1 MANTYELIVKTV
13 DKSSRSLNN
22 IDGSLKKLGRTAKLA
37 GAALAGIAAGQVA
50 RGIVNQYR
58 EFERYR
64 TVLTTFLGSSQKAN
78 AELQRLQT
86 LANSLPQDLQD
97 ITQAFTILSRNG
109 IDTSSESL
117 TAFSNIATANAKSF
131 TQLGEAVAD
140 ALTGEFERLKEF
152 GIKVSRENDG
162 FVARIGDQQ
171 VAVAKTSTDLVRQ
184 LRSLGEEG
192 GKFGGA
198 AAANADTLDQSFSN
212 LQGALF
218 ETSVTIGE
226 QLRPALKGVVDD
238 TAALLRNNEE
248 LVKSFGVGLGEA
260 IKGTANAIKFLAAN
274 FDLIRDAALTLIF
287 IRMAGSVANL
297 TSKISSF
304 TAGAKGFTGFFSGAK
319 KAVTSFAMVI
329 PRLIGSVTGL
339 SAVLGVVARMTPIGR
354 AISIGLAVATGAMA
368 LLRDKTF
375 QVGETTTTVS
385 EVVQAGFFAIRK
397 IAVSVANTIGSAYK
411 SVVEQISSFFS
422 QGFGADIMTVF
433 RTIGEFV
440 LTVANAMIGYH
451 VVAYRSIVGIFQNLP
466 SAFVEIFKSIGAVSM
481 DFGGRLVSQFGN
493 IGSALLKAIQ
503 APFSSDVSI
512 GDALNDLTTN
522 AFAGLG
528 ASIKEDFAPVSEG
541 ISSALQGAKE
551 ALSENYI
558 ENAMGAIGESV
569 ENTVLEFREYQEQVE
584 RTAAAML
591 PYDDAILRI
600 ARSQAT
606 AKAEADALAASIAAQ
621 AEAAAAAVPVLTGY
635 QKFMNE
641 ILTSASNSA
650 AQIQY
655 ATAAGDNLNEMFR
668 MGQITGEE
676 YSIALERVNQILG
689 VDTPEA
695 AGTAGNAIAT
705 VASTYRD
712 ATDAIDAF
720 NLKQTNTS
728 GALSKLEND
737 FKGGNINLQE
747 FRVGMES
754 MGAGMKDISDKS
766 IVMGMTITDAFTS
779 AGDSLA
785 SGLAQGIMRGE
796 GIMNSFKGFMS
807 SILETI
813 LTQIIQQAFIGPLIS
828 SMTSGLGQAFSAFGG
843 GGAGAF
849 GGGGFGSMIG
859 GSLFGPIGGF
869 LGGLFN
875 FADGGVVPGRATS
888 GDSIPAMLTPGEV
901 ILNKGQQAAVMSN
914 NNNEPVTVN
923 FNMNTI
929 DSRSGTEFILQNK
942 QQITSVIQQ
951 AYNTRG
957 QSGPLG

>member
-97 ITQAFTILSRNG
+97 ITQAFTVLSRNG

-433 RTIGEFV
+433 QTIGEFV

>member
-13 DKSSRSLNN
+13 DRSSRSINN
-22 IDGSLKKLGRTAKLA
+22 IDSSLKKLGRTAKLA

-58 EFERYR
+58 EFEKYR

-97 ITQAFTILSRNG
+97 ITQAFTVLSRNG

-131 TQLGEAVAD
+131 SQLGEAVAD

-192 GKFGGA
+192 GRFGGA

-226 QLRPALKGVVDD
+226 ELRPALKGVVDD

-287 IRMAGSVANL
+287 IRMAGSLANL
-297 TSKISSF
+297 TSKIGSF

-319 KAVTSFAMVI
+319 KAVTSFALFI

-339 SAVLGVVARMTPIGR
+339 SAVLGTVARMTPIGR
-354 AISIGLAVATGAMA
+354 VISIGLAAATGAMV

-385 EVVQAGFFAIRK
+385 EVAQAGFFAISK
-397 IAVSVANTIGSAYK
+397 IATSVANAIGAAYQ
-411 SVVEQISSFFS
+411 SVVEQITSFFS
-422 QGFGADIMTVF
+422 QGFGADIANVFQTV
-433 RTIGEFV
+433 GEGA
-440 LTVANAMIGYH
+440 LTVANAIIGGW
-451 VVAYRSIVGIFQNLP
+451 VVTYRSIVGIFRNLP
-466 SAFVEIFKSIGAVSM
+466 AAFVEVFRAIGATAT
-481 DFGGRLVSQFGN
+481 DFGSRLVSQFGN
-493 IGSALLKAIQ
+493 IGSALLKAIK
-503 APFSSDVSI
+503 APFSSDVTI

-528 ASIKEDFAPVSEG
+528 ASISEDFAPVTEG
-541 ISSALQGAKE
+541 ITSALAGAKE

-558 ENAMGAIGESV
+558 ENAMGRIGSAV
-569 ENTVLEFREYQEQVE
+569 ENTVLEFREY
-584 RTAAAML
+584 
-591 PYDDAILRI
+591 
-600 ARSQAT
+600 
-606 AKAEADALAASIAAQ
+606 KAEIEAANETSAVAASILDEHGGAVNNV
-621 AEAAAAAVPVLTGY
+621 AEAT
-635 QKFMNE
+635 
-641 ILTSASNSA
+641 
-650 AQIQY
+650 
-655 ATAAGDNLNEMFR
+655 TAATE
-668 MGQITGEE
+668 
-676 YSIALERVNQILG
+676 
-689 VDTPEA
+689 
-695 AGTAGNAIAT
+695 AT
-705 VASTYRD
+705 VANTEAVTTQLTKYQEATKAIEDFHKNQKLTAEGMTLLERD
-712 ATDAIDAF
+712 F
-720 NLKQTNTS
+720 S
-728 GALSKLEND
+728 
-737 FKGGNINLQE
+737 KGGMTFDD
-747 FRVGMES
+747 FRIGMEG
-754 MGAGMKDISDKS
+754 MGAGMDDIQNRS
-766 IVMGMTITDAFTS
+766 IAMGLTISDAFTS

-785 SGLAQGIMRGE
+785 SGLARGIVRGE
-796 GIMNSFKGFMS
+796 GIMNSFKNFMS

-813 LTQIIQQAFIGPLIS
+813 LTQIIQQAFIGPLVS
-828 SMTSGLGQAFSAFGG
+828 SMTTGLGQAFSAFGA

-859 GSLFGPIGGF
+859 GSLFGPIGGMLGGF
-869 LGGLFN
+869 LG
-875 FADGGVVPGRATS
+875 FAEGGIVPGRSTA
-888 GDSIPAMLTPGEV
+888 GDSVPIMATPGEV
-901 ILNKGQQAAVMSN
+901 ILNKGQQAAMLSGGAN
-914 NNNEPVTVN
+914 QEPITVN

-942 QQITSVIQQ
+942 KQITSVIQQ

>member
-13 DKSSRSLNN
+13 DRSSKSINN
-22 IDGSLKKLGRTAKLA
+22 IDSGLKKLGRTAKLA

-97 ITQAFTILSRNG
+97 ITQAFTVLSRNG

-131 TQLGEAVAD
+131 SQLGEAVAD

-226 QLRPALKGVVDD
+226 ELRPALKGVVDD

-287 IRMAGSVANL
+287 IRIAGSLANL
-297 TSKISSF
+297 TAKIGSF

-319 KAVTSFAMVI
+319 KAVTSFALFI

-354 AISIGLAVATGAMA
+354 VISIGLAAATGAMA

-385 EVVQAGFFAIRK
+385 EVAQAGFFAISK
-397 IAVSVANTIGSAYK
+397 IATSVANAIGAAYQ
-411 SVVEQISSFFS
+411 SVVEQITSFFS
-422 QGFGADIMTVF
+422 QGFGADIANVF
-433 RTIGEFV
+433 RTVGEGA
-440 LTVANAMIGYH
+440 LTVANAIIGGW
-451 VVAYRSIVGIFQNLP
+451 VVTYRSIVGIFRNLP
-466 SAFVEIFKSIGAVSM
+466 TAFVEVFRAIGATAT

-493 IGSALLKAIQ
+493 IGSALVKAVK
-503 APFSSDVSI
+503 APFSSDVTI

-528 ASIKEDFAPVSEG
+528 ASISEDFAPVTEG
-541 ISSALQGAKE
+541 ITSALAGAKE

-558 ENAMGAIGESV
+558 ENAMGRIGSAV
-569 ENTVLEFREYQEQVE
+569 ENTVLEFREYKAEI
-584 RTAAAML
+584 AAANETS
-591 PYDDAILRI
+591 AV
-600 ARSQAT
+600 
-606 AKAEADALAASIAAQ
+606 AASILDEHGGAIDSVTESTNA
-621 AEAAAAAVPVLTGY
+621 
-635 QKFMNE
+635 
-641 ILTSASNSA
+641 
-650 AQIQY
+650 
-655 ATAAGDNLNEMFR
+655 ATAATTANTEAVTTQLTKYQEATKAIEDFHKNQKLTAQGMTL
-668 MGQITGEE
+668 
-676 YSIALERVNQILG
+676 LER
-689 VDTPEA
+689 D
-695 AGTAGNAIAT
+695 
-705 VASTYRD
+705 
-712 ATDAIDAF
+712 F
-720 NLKQTNTS
+720 NKGEMTF
-728 GALSKLEND
+728 ED
-737 FKGGNINLQE
+737 FRI
-747 FRVGMES
+747 GMQG
-754 MGAGMKDISDKS
+754 MGAGMDDIQNRS
-766 IVMGMTITDAFTS
+766 IAMGLTISDAFTS

-785 SGLAQGIMRGE
+785 SGLARGIVRGE
-796 GIMNSFKGFMS
+796 GIMNSFKNFMS

-813 LTQIIQQAFIGPLIS
+813 LTQIIQQAFIGPLVS
-828 SMTSGLGQAFSAFGG
+828 SMTTGLGQAFSAFGA

-859 GSLFGPIGGF
+859 SSLFGPIGGMLGGF
-869 LGGLFN
+869 LG
-875 FADGGVVPGRATS
+875 FAEGGIVPGRSTA
-888 GDSIPAMLTPGEV
+888 GDSVPIMATPGEV
-901 ILNKGQQAAVMSN
+901 ILNKGQQAAMLSGGAN
-914 NNNEPVTVN
+914 QEPITVN

-942 QQITSVIQQ
+942 KQITSVIQQ

>member
-13 DKSSRSLNN
+13 DKSSRNLNN
-22 IDGSLKKLGRTAKLA
+22 IDSSLKKLGRTAKLA

-97 ITQAFTILSRNG
+97 ITAAFTVLSRNG

-131 TQLGEAVAD
+131 SQLGEAVAD

-184 LRSLGEEG
+184 LKSLGEEG
-192 GKFGGA
+192 GRFGGA

-226 QLRPALKGVVDD
+226 ELRPALKGVVDD

-274 FDLIRDAALTLIF
+274 FDLIRNAALTLIF
-287 IRMAGSVANL
+287 IRMAGSLANL
-297 TSKISSF
+297 TAKIGSF

-319 KAVTSFAMVI
+319 KAVSSFALFI

-339 SAVLGVVARMTPIGR
+339 SAVLGTVARMTPIGR
-354 AISIGLAVATGAMA
+354 VISIGLAAASTAMV

-375 QVGETTTTVS
+375 QVGQTTTTVS
-385 EVVQAGFFAIRK
+385 EVAQAGFFAISK
-397 IAVSVANTIGSAYK
+397 IATSVANAIGAAYQ
-411 SVVEQISSFFS
+411 SVVEQITSFFS
-422 QGFGADIMTVF
+422 QGFGADIANVFQTV
-433 RTIGEFV
+433 GEGA
-440 LTVANAMIGYH
+440 LTVANAIIGGW
-451 VVAYRSIVGIFQNLP
+451 VVTYRSIVGIFRNLP
-466 SAFVEIFKSIGAVSM
+466 AAFVEVFRAIGATAT

-493 IGSALLKAIQ
+493 IGSALLKAIK
-503 APFSSDVSI
+503 APFSSDVTI

-528 ASIKEDFAPVSEG
+528 ASISEDFAPVTEG
-541 ISSALQGAKE
+541 ITSALAGAKE

-558 ENAMGAIGESV
+558 ENAMGRIGSAV
-569 ENTVLEFREYQEQVE
+569 ENTVLEFREY
-584 RTAAAML
+584 
-591 PYDDAILRI
+591 
-600 ARSQAT
+600 
-606 AKAEADALAASIAAQ
+606 KAEIEAANETSAVAASVLDEHGGAINNVTESTIAATEATTANTEAVTTQ
-621 AEAAAAAVPVLTGY
+621 LTKYQEATKAIEDFHKNQKLTAEGMTLLEKDFNKG
-635 QKFMNE
+635 
-641 ILTSASNSA
+641 
-650 AQIQY
+650 
-655 ATAAGDNLNEMFR
+655 EMTFEDFR
-668 MGQITGEE
+668 I
-676 YSIALERVNQILG
+676 
-689 VDTPEA
+689 
-695 AGTAGNAIAT
+695 
-705 VASTYRD
+705 
-712 ATDAIDAF
+712 
-720 NLKQTNTS
+720 
-728 GALSKLEND
+728 
-737 FKGGNINLQE
+737 
-747 FRVGMES
+747 GMQG
-754 MGAGMKDISDKS
+754 MGAGMDDIQNRS
-766 IVMGMTITDAFTS
+766 IAMGLTISDAFTS

-785 SGLAQGIMRGE
+785 SGLARGIVRGE
-796 GIMNSFKGFMS
+796 GIMNSFKNFMS

-813 LTQIIQQAFIGPLIS
+813 LTQIIQQAFIGPLVS
-828 SMTSGLGQAFSAFGG
+828 SMTSGLGQAFSAFGA

-859 GSLFGPIGGF
+859 GSLFGPIGGMI
-869 LGGLFN
+869 GGLFG
-875 FADGGVVPGRATS
+875 FADGGFVPGRPTS
-888 GDSIPAMLTPGEV
+888 GDSVPAMLTPGEV
-901 ILNKGQQAAVMSN
+901 ILNKGQQAAMFNSGN
-914 NNNEPVTVN
+914 QEPVTVN

>member
-13 DKSSRSLNN
+13 DKSSRNLNN
-22 IDGSLKKLGRTAKLA
+22 IDSSLKKLGRTAKLA

-97 ITQAFTILSRNG
+97 ITQAFTVLSRNG

-131 TQLGEAVAD
+131 SQLGEAVAD

-184 LRSLGEEG
+184 LKSLGEEG
-192 GKFGGA
+192 GRFGGA

-226 QLRPALKGVVDD
+226 ELRPALKGVVDD

-274 FDLIRDAALTLIF
+274 FDLIRNAALTLIF

-297 TSKISSF
+297 TAKIGSF
-304 TAGAKGFTGFFSGAK
+304 TANAKGFTGFFGGAK
-319 KAVTSFAMVI
+319 KAVVSFATFI

-339 SAVLGVVARMTPIGR
+339 SAVLGTVARMTPIGR
-354 AISIGLAVATGAMA
+354 VISIGLAAASTAMV

-385 EVVQAGFFAIRK
+385 EVAQAGFFAISK
-397 IAVSVANTIGSAYK
+397 IATSVANAIGAAYQ
-411 SVVEQISSFFS
+411 SVVEQITSFFS
-422 QGFGADIMTVF
+422 QGFGADIANVFQTV
-433 RTIGEFV
+433 GEFA
-440 LTVANAMIGYH
+440 LTIANGIIGGW
-451 VVAYRSIVGIFQNLP
+451 VVTYRSIVGIFRNLP
-466 SAFVEIFKSIGAVSM
+466 AAFVEVFRAIGATAT
-481 DFGGRLVSQFGN
+481 DFGSRLVSQFGN
-493 IGSALLKAIQ
+493 IGSALLKAIK
-503 APFSSDVSI
+503 APFSSDITI

-528 ASIKEDFAPVSEG
+528 ASISEDFAPVTEG
-541 ISSALQGAKE
+541 ITSALAGAKE

-558 ENAMGAIGESV
+558 ENAMGRIGSAV
-569 ENTVLEFREYQEQVE
+569 ENTVLEFREY
-584 RTAAAML
+584 
-591 PYDDAILRI
+591 
-600 ARSQAT
+600 
-606 AKAEADALAASIAAQ
+606 KAEIEAANETSAVAASILDEHGGAINNV
-621 AEAAAAAVPVLTGY
+621 AEAT
-635 QKFMNE
+635 
-641 ILTSASNSA
+641 
-650 AQIQY
+650 
-655 ATAAGDNLNEMFR
+655 TAATE
-668 MGQITGEE
+668 
-676 YSIALERVNQILG
+676 
-689 VDTPEA
+689 
-695 AGTAGNAIAT
+695 AT
-705 VASTYRD
+705 VAN
-712 ATDAIDAF
+712 TDAVTTQLTKYQEATKAIEDF
-720 NLKQTNTS
+720 HKNQ
-728 GALSKLEND
+728 KLTAEGMTLLEKD
-737 FKGGNINLQE
+737 FAKGGMTFDD
-747 FRVGMES
+747 FRIGMDG
-754 MGAGMKDISDKS
+754 MGAGMDDIQNRS
-766 IVMGMTITDAFTS
+766 IAMGLTISDAFTS

-785 SGLAQGIMRGE
+785 SGLARGIVRGE
-796 GIMNSFKGFMS
+796 GIMNSFKNFMS

-828 SMTSGLGQAFSAFGG
+828 SMTSGLGQAFSAFGS

-849 GGGGFGSMIG
+849 GGGGLGSMIG
-859 GSLFGPIGGF
+859 GSLFGPIGGMI
-869 LGGLFN
+869 GGLFN

-888 GDSIPAMLTPGEV
+888 GDSVPAMLTPGEV
-901 ILNKGQQAAVMSN
+901 ILNKGQQAAMMSGN
-914 NNNEPVTVN
+914 SSEPVTVN

>member
-13 DKSSRSLNN
+13 DKSSRNLNN
-22 IDGSLKKLGRTAKLA
+22 IDSSLKKLGRTAKLA

-97 ITQAFTILSRNG
+97 ITQAFTVLSRNG

-131 TQLGEAVAD
+131 SQLGEAVAD

-184 LRSLGEEG
+184 LKSLGEEG
-192 GKFGGA
+192 GRFGGA

-226 QLRPALKGVVDD
+226 ELRPALKGVVDD

-274 FDLIRDAALTLIF
+274 FDLIRNAALTLIF

-297 TSKISSF
+297 TAKIGSF
-304 TAGAKGFTGFFSGAK
+304 TANAKGFTGFFGGAK
-319 KAVTSFAMVI
+319 KAVVSFATFI

-339 SAVLGVVARMTPIGR
+339 SAVLGTVARMTPIGR
-354 AISIGLAVATGAMA
+354 VISIGLAAASTAMV

-385 EVVQAGFFAIRK
+385 EVAQAGFFAISK
-397 IAVSVANTIGSAYK
+397 IATSVANAIGAAYQ
-411 SVVEQISSFFS
+411 SVVEQITSFFS
-422 QGFGADIMTVF
+422 QGFGADIANVFQTV
-433 RTIGEFV
+433 GEFA
-440 LTVANAMIGYH
+440 LTIANGIIGGW
-451 VVAYRSIVGIFQNLP
+451 VVTYRSIVGIFRNLP
-466 SAFVEIFKSIGAVSM
+466 AAFVEVFRAIGATAT
-481 DFGGRLVSQFGN
+481 DFGSRLVSQFGN
-493 IGSALLKAIQ
+493 IGSALLKAIK
-503 APFSSDVSI
+503 APFSSDITI

-528 ASIKEDFAPVSEG
+528 ASISEDFAPVTEG
-541 ISSALQGAKE
+541 ITSALAGAKE

-558 ENAMGAIGESV
+558 ENAMGRIGSAV
-569 ENTVLEFREYQEQVE
+569 ENTVLEFREY
-584 RTAAAML
+584 
-591 PYDDAILRI
+591 
-600 ARSQAT
+600 
-606 AKAEADALAASIAAQ
+606 KAEIEAANETSAVAASILDEHGGAINNV
-621 AEAAAAAVPVLTGY
+621 AEAT
-635 QKFMNE
+635 
-641 ILTSASNSA
+641 
-650 AQIQY
+650 
-655 ATAAGDNLNEMFR
+655 TAATE
-668 MGQITGEE
+668 
-676 YSIALERVNQILG
+676 
-689 VDTPEA
+689 
-695 AGTAGNAIAT
+695 AT
-705 VASTYRD
+705 VAN
-712 ATDAIDAF
+712 TDAVTTQLTKYQEATKAIEDF
-720 NLKQTNTS
+720 HKNQ
-728 GALSKLEND
+728 KLTAEGMTLLEKD
-737 FKGGNINLQE
+737 FAKGGMTFDD
-747 FRVGMES
+747 FRIGMDG
-754 MGAGMKDISDKS
+754 MGAGMDDIQNRS
-766 IVMGMTITDAFTS
+766 IAMGLTISDAFTS

-785 SGLAQGIMRGE
+785 SGLARGIVRGE
-796 GIMNSFKGFMS
+796 GIMNSFKNFMS

-828 SMTSGLGQAFSAFGG
+828 SMTSGLGQAFSAFGA

-859 GSLFGPIGGF
+859 GSLFGPIGGMI
-869 LGGLFN
+869 GGLFN

-888 GDSIPAMLTPGEV
+888 GDSVPAMLTPGEV
-901 ILNKGQQAAVMSN
+901 ILNKGQQAAMFNSGN
-914 NNNEPVTVN
+914 QEPVTVN

-942 QQITSVIQQ
+942 QQIASVIQQ

>member
-13 DKSSRSLNN
+13 DKSSRNLNN
-22 IDGSLKKLGRTAKLA
+22 IDSSLKKLGRTAKLA

-97 ITQAFTILSRNG
+97 ITQAFTVLSRNG

-131 TQLGEAVAD
+131 SQLGEAVAD

-184 LRSLGEEG
+184 LKSLGEEG
-192 GKFGGA
+192 GRFGGA

-226 QLRPALKGVVDD
+226 ELRPALKGVVDD

-274 FDLIRDAALTLIF
+274 FDLIRNAALTLIF

-297 TSKISSF
+297 TAKIGSF
-304 TAGAKGFTGFFSGAK
+304 TANAKGFTGFFGGAK
-319 KAVTSFAMVI
+319 KAVVSFATFI

-339 SAVLGVVARMTPIGR
+339 SAVLGTVARMTPIGR
-354 AISIGLAVATGAMA
+354 VISIGLAAASTAMV

-385 EVVQAGFFAIRK
+385 EVAQAGFFAISK
-397 IAVSVANTIGSAYK
+397 IATSVANAIGAAYQ
-411 SVVEQISSFFS
+411 SVVEQITSFFS
-422 QGFGADIMTVF
+422 QGFGADIANVFQTV
-433 RTIGEFV
+433 GEFA
-440 LTVANAMIGYH
+440 LTIANGIIGGW
-451 VVAYRSIVGIFQNLP
+451 VVTYRSIVGIFRNLP
-466 SAFVEIFKSIGAVSM
+466 AAFVEVFRAIGATAT
-481 DFGGRLVSQFGN
+481 DFGSRLVSQFGN
-493 IGSALLKAIQ
+493 IGSALLKAIK
-503 APFSSDVSI
+503 APFSSDITI

-528 ASIKEDFAPVSEG
+528 ASISEDFAPVTEG
-541 ISSALQGAKE
+541 ITSALAGAKE

-558 ENAMGAIGESV
+558 ENAMGRIGSAV
-569 ENTVLEFREYQEQVE
+569 ENTVLEFREY
-584 RTAAAML
+584 
-591 PYDDAILRI
+591 
-600 ARSQAT
+600 
-606 AKAEADALAASIAAQ
+606 KAEIEAANETSAVAASILDEHGGAINNV
-621 AEAAAAAVPVLTGY
+621 AEAT
-635 QKFMNE
+635 
-641 ILTSASNSA
+641 
-650 AQIQY
+650 
-655 ATAAGDNLNEMFR
+655 TAATE
-668 MGQITGEE
+668 
-676 YSIALERVNQILG
+676 
-689 VDTPEA
+689 
-695 AGTAGNAIAT
+695 AT
-705 VASTYRD
+705 VAN
-712 ATDAIDAF
+712 TDAVTTQLTKYQEATKAIEDF
-720 NLKQTNTS
+720 HKNQ
-728 GALSKLEND
+728 KLTAEGMTLLEKD
-737 FKGGNINLQE
+737 FAKGGMTFDD
-747 FRVGMES
+747 FRIGMDG
-754 MGAGMKDISDKS
+754 MGAGMDDIQNRS
-766 IVMGMTITDAFTS
+766 IAMGLTISDAFTS

-785 SGLAQGIMRGE
+785 SGLARGIVRGE
-796 GIMNSFKGFMS
+796 GIMNSFKNFMS

-828 SMTSGLGQAFSAFGG
+828 SMTSGLGQAFSAFGS

-849 GGGGFGSMIG
+849 GGGGLGSMIG
-859 GSLFGPIGGF
+859 GSLFGPIGGMI
-869 LGGLFN
+869 GGLFN

-888 GDSIPAMLTPGEV
+888 GDSVPAMLTPGEV
-901 ILNKGQQAAVMSN
+901 ILNKGQQAAMFNSGN
-914 NNNEPVTVN
+914 QEPVTVN

>member
-13 DKSSRSLNN
+13 DRSSRSINN
-22 IDGSLKKLGRTAKLA
+22 IDSSLKKLGRTAKLA

-58 EFERYR
+58 EFEKYR

-97 ITQAFTILSRNG
+97 ITQAFTVLSRNG

-131 TQLGEAVAD
+131 SQLGEAVAD

-192 GKFGGA
+192 GRFGGA

-226 QLRPALKGVVDD
+226 ELRPALKGVVDD

-274 FDLIRDAALTLIF
+274 FDLIRNAALTLIF
-287 IRMAGSVANL
+287 IRMAGSLANL
-297 TSKISSF
+297 TAKIGSF

-319 KAVTSFAMVI
+319 KAVTSFALFI

-339 SAVLGVVARMTPIGR
+339 SAVLGTVARMTPIGR
-354 AISIGLAVATGAMA
+354 VISIGLAAATGAMV

-385 EVVQAGFFAIRK
+385 EVAQAGFFAISK
-397 IAVSVANTIGSAYK
+397 IATSVANAIGAAYQ
-411 SVVEQISSFFS
+411 SVVEQITSFFS
-422 QGFGADIMTVF
+422 QGFGADIANVFQTV
-433 RTIGEFV
+433 GEGA
-440 LTVANAMIGYH
+440 LTVANAIIGGW
-451 VVAYRSIVGIFQNLP
+451 VVTYRSIVGIFRNLP
-466 SAFVEIFKSIGAVSM
+466 AAFVEVFRAIGATAT
-481 DFGGRLVSQFGN
+481 DFGSRLVSQFGN
-493 IGSALLKAIQ
+493 IGSALLKAIK
-503 APFSSDVSI
+503 APFSSDVTI

-528 ASIKEDFAPVSEG
+528 ASISEDFAPVTEG
-541 ISSALQGAKE
+541 ITSALAGAKE

-558 ENAMGAIGESV
+558 ENAMGRIGSAV
-569 ENTVLEFREYQEQVE
+569 ENTVLEFREY
-584 RTAAAML
+584 
-591 PYDDAILRI
+591 
-600 ARSQAT
+600 
-606 AKAEADALAASIAAQ
+606 KAEIEAANETSAVAASILDEHGGAVNGV
-621 AEAAAAAVPVLTGY
+621 AEAT
-635 QKFMNE
+635 
-641 ILTSASNSA
+641 
-650 AQIQY
+650 
-655 ATAAGDNLNEMFR
+655 TAATE
-668 MGQITGEE
+668 
-676 YSIALERVNQILG
+676 
-689 VDTPEA
+689 
-695 AGTAGNAIAT
+695 AT
-705 VASTYRD
+705 VANTEAVTTQLTKYQEATKAIEDFHKNQKLTAEGMTLLERD
-712 ATDAIDAF
+712 F
-720 NLKQTNTS
+720 S
-728 GALSKLEND
+728 
-737 FKGGNINLQE
+737 KGGMTFDD
-747 FRVGMES
+747 FRIGMEG
-754 MGAGMKDISDKS
+754 MGAGMDDIQNRS
-766 IVMGMTITDAFTS
+766 IAMGLTISDAFTS

-785 SGLAQGIMRGE
+785 SGLARGIVRGE
-796 GIMNSFKGFMS
+796 GIMNSFKNFMS

-813 LTQIIQQAFIGPLIS
+813 LTQIIQQAFIGPLVS
-828 SMTSGLGQAFSAFGG
+828 SMTTGLGQAFSAFGA

-859 GSLFGPIGGF
+859 GSLFGPIGGMLGGF
-869 LGGLFN
+869 LG
-875 FADGGVVPGRATS
+875 FAEGGIVPGRSTA
-888 GDSIPAMLTPGEV
+888 GDSVPIMATPGEV
-901 ILNKGQQAAVMSN
+901 ILNKGQQAAMLSGGAN
-914 NNNEPVTVN
+914 QEPITVN

-942 QQITSVIQQ
+942 KQITSVIQQ

>member
-13 DKSSRSLNN
+13 DRSSKSINN
-22 IDGSLKKLGRTAKLA
+22 IDSSLKKLGRTAKLA

-58 EFERYR
+58 EFEKYR

-97 ITQAFTILSRNG
+97 ITQAFTVLSRNG

-131 TQLGEAVAD
+131 SQLGEAVAD

-192 GKFGGA
+192 GRFGGA

-226 QLRPALKGVVDD
+226 ELRPALKGVVDD

-260 IKGTANAIKFLAAN
+260 IKGTANAIKFLATN

-287 IRMAGSVANL
+287 IRMAGSLANL
-297 TSKISSF
+297 TSKIGSF
-304 TAGAKGFTGFFSGAK
+304 TARTDDFTGFFSGAK
-319 KAVTSFAMVI
+319 KAVRDFALFI

-339 SAVLGVVARMTPIGR
+339 SAVLRTVAKLTPIGR
-354 AISIGLAVATGAMA
+354 VISIGLAAATGAMV

-385 EVVQAGFFAIRK
+385 EVAQAGFFAISK
-397 IAVSVANTIGSAYK
+397 IATSVANAIGAAYQ
-411 SVVEQISSFFS
+411 SVVEQITSFFS
-422 QGFGADIMTVF
+422 QGFGADIANVFQTV
-433 RTIGEFV
+433 GEGA
-440 LTVANAMIGYH
+440 LTVANAIIGGW
-451 VVAYRSIVGIFQNLP
+451 VVTYRSIVGIFRNLP
-466 SAFVEIFKSIGAVSM
+466 AAFVEVFRAIGATAT
-481 DFGGRLVSQFGN
+481 DFGSRLVSQFGN
-493 IGSALLKAIQ
+493 IGSALLKAIK
-503 APFSSDVSI
+503 APFSSDVTI

-528 ASIKEDFAPVSEG
+528 ASISEDFAPVTEG
-541 ISSALQGAKE
+541 ITSAIAGAKE

-558 ENAMGAIGESV
+558 ENAMGAIGSAV
-569 ENTVLEFREYQEQVE
+569 ENTVLEFREYQATVE
-584 RTAAAML
+584 AAAAASL
-591 PYDDAILRI
+591 PYDDAILRT
-600 ARSQAT
+600 AKSQAA
-606 AKAEADALAASIAAQ
+606 AKEAADALAASIAAQ
-621 AEAAAAAVPVLTGY
+621 AAAAAAAGTELTGY
-635 QKFMNE
+635 AKFLND
-641 ILTSASNSA
+641 LVVNAGNSV
-650 AQIQY
+650 AQLQY
-655 ATAAGDNLNEMFR
+655 ATLAIDELGIMMR
-668 MGQITGEE
+668 RGQITGEE
-676 YSIALERVNQILG
+676 YGIALERVNQILG
-689 VDTPEA
+689 RDTPEA
-695 AGTAGNAIAT
+695 ASTAGTAIAT
-705 VASTYRD
+705 VASTYKD
-712 ATDAIDAF
+712 ATEAIDAF
-720 NLKQTNTS
+720 NLKQTNTT
-728 GALSKLEND
+728 GALAKLED
-737 FKGGNINLQE
+737 SFRGGNINLEE

-754 MGAGMKDISDKS
+754 MGAGMKDVSDKS

-785 SGLAQGIMRGE
+785 SGLAKGIIKGE
-796 GIMNSFKGFMS
+796 GIMNSFKNFMS

-813 LTQIIQQAFIGPLIS
+813 LTQIIQQAFIGPLVS
-828 SMTSGLGQAFSAFGG
+828 SMTTGLGQAFSAFGA

-859 GSLFGPIGGF
+859 GSLFGPIGGLLGGF
-869 LGGLFN
+869 LG
-875 FADGGVVPGRATS
+875 FAEGGIVPGRSTA
-888 GDSIPAMLTPGEV
+888 GDSVPIMATPGEV
-901 ILNKGQQAAVMSN
+901 ILNKGQQAAILSGN
-914 NNNEPVTVN
+914 NAEPITVN
-923 FNMNTI
+923 FNLNAI

-942 QQITSVIQQ
+942 KQITSVIQQ

-957 QSGPLG
+957 QTGPLG

>member
-13 DKSSRSLNN
+13 DKSSRNLNN
-22 IDGSLKKLGRTAKLA
+22 IDSSLKKLGRTAKLA

-97 ITQAFTILSRNG
+97 ITQAFTVLSRNG

-131 TQLGEAVAD
+131 SQLGEAVAD

-184 LRSLGEEG
+184 LKSLGEEG
-192 GKFGGA
+192 GRFGGA

-226 QLRPALKGVVDD
+226 ELRPALKGVVDD

-274 FDLIRDAALTLIF
+274 FDLIRNAALTLIF

-297 TSKISSF
+297 TAKIGSF
-304 TAGAKGFTGFFSGAK
+304 TANAKGFTGFFGGAK
-319 KAVTSFAMVI
+319 KAVVSFATFI

-339 SAVLGVVARMTPIGR
+339 SAVLGTVARMTPIGR
-354 AISIGLAVATGAMA
+354 VISIGLAAASTAMV

-385 EVVQAGFFAIRK
+385 EVAQAGFFAISK
-397 IAVSVANTIGSAYK
+397 IATSVANAIGAAYQ
-411 SVVEQISSFFS
+411 SVVEQITSFFS
-422 QGFGADIMTVF
+422 QGFGADIANVFQTV
-433 RTIGEFV
+433 GEFA
-440 LTVANAMIGYH
+440 LTIANGIIGGW
-451 VVAYRSIVGIFQNLP
+451 VVTYRSIVGIFRNLP
-466 SAFVEIFKSIGAVSM
+466 AAFVEVFRAIGATAT
-481 DFGGRLVSQFGN
+481 DFGSRLVSQFGN
-493 IGSALLKAIQ
+493 IGSALLKAIK
-503 APFSSDVSI
+503 APFSSDITI

-528 ASIKEDFAPVSEG
+528 ASISEDFAPVTEG
-541 ISSALQGAKE
+541 ITSALAGAKE

-558 ENAMGAIGESV
+558 ENAMGRIGSAV
-569 ENTVLEFREYQEQVE
+569 ENTVLEFREY
-584 RTAAAML
+584 
-591 PYDDAILRI
+591 
-600 ARSQAT
+600 
-606 AKAEADALAASIAAQ
+606 KAEIEAANETSAVAASILDEHGGAINNV
-621 AEAAAAAVPVLTGY
+621 AEAT
-635 QKFMNE
+635 
-641 ILTSASNSA
+641 
-650 AQIQY
+650 
-655 ATAAGDNLNEMFR
+655 TAATE
-668 MGQITGEE
+668 
-676 YSIALERVNQILG
+676 
-689 VDTPEA
+689 
-695 AGTAGNAIAT
+695 AT
-705 VASTYRD
+705 VAN
-712 ATDAIDAF
+712 TDAVTTQLTKYQEATKAIEDF
-720 NLKQTNTS
+720 HKNQ
-728 GALSKLEND
+728 KLTAEGMTLLEKD
-737 FKGGNINLQE
+737 FAKGGMTFDD
-747 FRVGMES
+747 FRIGMDG
-754 MGAGMKDISDKS
+754 MGAGMDDIQNRS
-766 IVMGMTITDAFTS
+766 IAMGLTISDAFTS

-785 SGLAQGIMRGE
+785 SGLARGIVRGE
-796 GIMNSFKGFMS
+796 GIMNSFKNFMS

-828 SMTSGLGQAFSAFGG
+828 SMTSGLGQAFSAFGS

-859 GSLFGPIGGF
+859 GSLFGPIGGMI
-869 LGGLFN
+869 GGLFGG
-875 FADGGVVPGRATS
+875 FADGGFVPGRPTS
-888 GDSIPAMLTPGEV
+888 GDSVPAMLTPGEV
-901 ILNKGQQAAVMSN
+901 ILNKGQQAAMMSSN
-914 NNNEPVTVN
+914 SSEPVTVN

-942 QQITSVIQQ
+942 QQIASVIQQ

>member
-13 DKSSRSLNN
+13 DRSSRSINN
-22 IDGSLKKLGRTAKLA
+22 IDSSLKKLGRTAKLA

-58 EFERYR
+58 EFEKYR

-97 ITQAFTILSRNG
+97 ITQAFTVLSRNG

-131 TQLGEAVAD
+131 SQLGEAVAD

-192 GKFGGA
+192 GRFGGA

-226 QLRPALKGVVDD
+226 ELRPALKGVVDD

-287 IRMAGSVANL
+287 IRMAGSLANL
-297 TSKISSF
+297 TSKIGSF

-319 KAVTSFAMVI
+319 KAVTSFALFI

-339 SAVLGVVARMTPIGR
+339 SAVLGTVARMTPIGR
-354 AISIGLAVATGAMA
+354 VISIGLAAATGAMV

-385 EVVQAGFFAIRK
+385 EVAQAGFFAISK
-397 IAVSVANTIGSAYK
+397 IATSVANAIGAAYQ
-411 SVVEQISSFFS
+411 SVVEQITSFFS
-422 QGFGADIMTVF
+422 QGFGADIANVFQTV
-433 RTIGEFV
+433 GEGA
-440 LTVANAMIGYH
+440 LTVANAIIGGW
-451 VVAYRSIVGIFQNLP
+451 VVTYRSIVGIFRNLP
-466 SAFVEIFKSIGAVSM
+466 AAFVEVFRAIGATAT
-481 DFGGRLVSQFGN
+481 DFGSRLVSQFGN
-493 IGSALLKAIQ
+493 IGSALLKAIK
-503 APFSSDVSI
+503 APFSSDVTI

-528 ASIKEDFAPVSEG
+528 ASISEDFAPVTEG
-541 ISSALQGAKE
+541 ITSALAGAKE

-558 ENAMGAIGESV
+558 ENAMGRIGSAV
-569 ENTVLEFREYQEQVE
+569 ENTVLEFREY
-584 RTAAAML
+584 
-591 PYDDAILRI
+591 
-600 ARSQAT
+600 
-606 AKAEADALAASIAAQ
+606 KAEIEAANETSAVAASILDEHGGAVNGV
-621 AEAAAAAVPVLTGY
+621 AEAT
-635 QKFMNE
+635 
-641 ILTSASNSA
+641 
-650 AQIQY
+650 
-655 ATAAGDNLNEMFR
+655 TAATE
-668 MGQITGEE
+668 
-676 YSIALERVNQILG
+676 
-689 VDTPEA
+689 
-695 AGTAGNAIAT
+695 AT
-705 VASTYRD
+705 VANTEAVTTQLTKYQEATKAIEDFHKNQKLTAEGMTLLERD
-712 ATDAIDAF
+712 F
-720 NLKQTNTS
+720 S
-728 GALSKLEND
+728 
-737 FKGGNINLQE
+737 KGGMTFDD
-747 FRVGMES
+747 FRIGMEG
-754 MGAGMKDISDKS
+754 MGAGMDDIQNRS
-766 IVMGMTITDAFTS
+766 IAMGLTISDAFTS

-785 SGLAQGIMRGE
+785 SGLARGIVRGE
-796 GIMNSFKGFMS
+796 GIMNSFKNFMS

-813 LTQIIQQAFIGPLIS
+813 LTQIIQQAFIGPLVS
-828 SMTSGLGQAFSAFGG
+828 SMTTGLGQAFSAFGA

-859 GSLFGPIGGF
+859 GSLFGPIGGMLGGF
-869 LGGLFN
+869 LG
-875 FADGGVVPGRATS
+875 FAEGGIVPGRSTA
-888 GDSIPAMLTPGEV
+888 GDSVPIMATPGEV
-901 ILNKGQQAAVMSN
+901 ILNKGQQAAMLSGGAN
-914 NNNEPVTVN
+914 QEPITVN

-942 QQITSVIQQ
+942 KQITSVIQQ

>member
-13 DKSSRSLNN
+13 DKSSRNLNN
-22 IDGSLKKLGRTAKLA
+22 IDSSLKKLGRTAKLA

-97 ITQAFTILSRNG
+97 ITQAFTVLSRNG

-131 TQLGEAVAD
+131 SQLGEAVAD

-184 LRSLGEEG
+184 LKSLGEEG
-192 GKFGGA
+192 GRFGGA

-226 QLRPALKGVVDD
+226 ELRPALKGVVDD

-274 FDLIRDAALTLIF
+274 FDLIRNAALTLIF

-297 TSKISSF
+297 TAKIGSF
-304 TAGAKGFTGFFSGAK
+304 TANAKGFTGFFGGAK
-319 KAVTSFAMVI
+319 KAVVSFATFI

-339 SAVLGVVARMTPIGR
+339 SAVLGTVARMTPIGR
-354 AISIGLAVATGAMA
+354 VISIGLAAASTAMV

-385 EVVQAGFFAIRK
+385 EVAQAGFFAISK
-397 IAVSVANTIGSAYK
+397 IATSVANAIGAAYQ
-411 SVVEQISSFFS
+411 SVVEQITSFFS
-422 QGFGADIMTVF
+422 QGFGADIANVFQTV
-433 RTIGEFV
+433 GEFA
-440 LTVANAMIGYH
+440 LTIANGIIGGW
-451 VVAYRSIVGIFQNLP
+451 VVTYRSIVGIFRNLP
-466 SAFVEIFKSIGAVSM
+466 AAFVEVFRAIGATAT
-481 DFGGRLVSQFGN
+481 DFGSRLVSQFGN
-493 IGSALLKAIQ
+493 IGSALLKAIK
-503 APFSSDVSI
+503 APFSSDITI

-528 ASIKEDFAPVSEG
+528 ASISEDFAPVTEG
-541 ISSALQGAKE
+541 ITSALAGAKE

-558 ENAMGAIGESV
+558 ENAMGRIGSAV
-569 ENTVLEFREYQEQVE
+569 ENTVLEFREY
-584 RTAAAML
+584 
-591 PYDDAILRI
+591 
-600 ARSQAT
+600 
-606 AKAEADALAASIAAQ
+606 KAEIEAANETSAVAASILDEHGGAINNV
-621 AEAAAAAVPVLTGY
+621 AEAT
-635 QKFMNE
+635 
-641 ILTSASNSA
+641 
-650 AQIQY
+650 
-655 ATAAGDNLNEMFR
+655 TAATE
-668 MGQITGEE
+668 
-676 YSIALERVNQILG
+676 
-689 VDTPEA
+689 
-695 AGTAGNAIAT
+695 AT
-705 VASTYRD
+705 VAN
-712 ATDAIDAF
+712 TDAVTTQLTKYQEATKAIEDF
-720 NLKQTNTS
+720 HKNQ
-728 GALSKLEND
+728 KLTAEGMTLLEKD
-737 FKGGNINLQE
+737 FAKGGMTFDD
-747 FRVGMES
+747 FRIGMDG
-754 MGAGMKDISDKS
+754 MGAGMDDIQNRS
-766 IVMGMTITDAFTS
+766 IAMGLTISDAFTS

-785 SGLAQGIMRGE
+785 SGLARGIVRGE
-796 GIMNSFKGFMS
+796 GIMNSFKNFMS

-813 LTQIIQQAFIGPLIS
+813 LTQIIQQAFIGPLVS
-828 SMTSGLGQAFSAFGG
+828 SMTSGLGQAFSAFGS

-859 GSLFGPIGGF
+859 GSLFGPIGGMI
-869 LGGLFN
+869 GGLFGG
-875 FADGGVVPGRATS
+875 FADGGFVPGRPTS
-888 GDSIPAMLTPGEV
+888 GDSVPAMLTPGEV
-901 ILNKGQQAAVMSN
+901 ILNKGQQAAMMSGSN
-914 NNNEPVTVN
+914 SSEPVTVN